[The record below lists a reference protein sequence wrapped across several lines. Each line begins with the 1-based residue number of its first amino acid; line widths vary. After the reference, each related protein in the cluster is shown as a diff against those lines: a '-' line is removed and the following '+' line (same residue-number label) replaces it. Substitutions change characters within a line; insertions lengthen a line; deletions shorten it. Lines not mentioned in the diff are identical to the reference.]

1 MSYLFPLTS
10 NDEYG
15 VVEIGDHILVSDG
28 VISIPQDVSVTSSVE
43 FANVAASGS
52 LSLDGLSVITT
63 ITPAAG
69 AGISITS
76 LDTSGP
82 DAGFTVNNTGVI
94 SLVAGDN
101 ITLSG
106 SNGTVTINASG
117 SGTMKTVGVSTNY
130 TALATDEYIGG
141 TANGIT
147 ITLPAGVPGKVYMV
161 KNEGAGNN
169 VVVSATAPAKIDG
182 SVSKALSNYASITVV
197 FRNGNWNIV

>member
-76 LDTSGP
+76 LDTAGP

-117 SGTMKTVGVSTNY
+117 SGTMKTVGVNANY
-130 TALATDEYIGG
+130 TALATDEYIGA
-141 TANGIT
+141 TVSGIT
-147 ITLPAGVPGKVYMV
+147 VTLPAGVTGKVYMV

-169 VVVSATAPAKIDG
+169 VVVSATAPEKIDG
-182 SVSKALSNYASITVV
+182 SVSKALSNYASITTV
-197 FRNGNWNIV
+197 FRNGNWHIV

>member
-1 MSYLFPLTS
+1 MSYLFPLGSTT
-10 NDEYG
+10 EYG
-15 VVEIGDHILVSDG
+15 VVEIGDHIVVSDG
-28 VISIPQDVSVTSSVE
+28 VISIPQDVSITSSVE
-43 FANVAASGS
+43 FANIAAADTMT
-52 LSLDGLSVITT
+52 LDGLSVITT

-76 LDTSGP
+76 LAAGGP

-130 TALATDEYIGG
+130 TALATDEYIGA
-141 TANGIT
+141 TAAGIT
-147 ITLPAGVPGKVYMV
+147 ITLPTGVTGKVYMI

-169 VVVSATAPAKIDG
+169 VVVSATAPEKIDG
-182 SVSKALSNYASITVV
+182 AVSKALSNYASITVV
-197 FRNGNWNIV
+197 FRAGNWHIV